1 MEQSGRKR
9 RRIGAK
15 PAHRKRLSR
24 ADYVACS
31 RHSMTASPSTVARDA
46 LVERLFQAAVATF
59 DLFGVYLGDRLGL
72 YRALAVRGSS
82 TASELAQAA
91 GIHPRYAREWLEQQA
106 ATGILGVEN
115 QEEEPDRRRFFLP
128 PGHEEVLIDEASL
141 HFAASLAQSAI
152 ACARPIDALVAAF
165 KSGEGLTFDGYGP
178 DAHQSQARSTR
189 PMFERLLGS
198 EWLPSIPELHERL
211 SADPPAR
218 VADVA
223 CGCGWS
229 SISLARAYPKVS
241 VEGIDLDQASID
253 EARRN
258 LAGSDV
264 QDRVRFH
271 CRDAA
276 DAAFAE
282 RFDLVTIFEALHDM
296 PRPVAVLR
304 TIRAM
309 LTDTG
314 LVFVGDERTEDSF
327 TAPAPDRERLYYGFS
342 IMTCLP
348 SGMVGPNPAGTG
360 TVMRSDTLRHY
371 ATEAG
376 FTRFDVLPIANDS
389 WRFYLLA
396 E

>member
-1 MEQSGRKR
+1 
-9 RRIGAK
+9 
-15 PAHRKRLSR
+15 L
-24 ADYVACS
+24 
-31 RHSMTASPSTVARDA
+31 
-46 LVERLFQAAVATF
+46 
-59 DLFGVYLGDRLGL
+59 
-72 YRALAVRGSS
+72 
-82 TASELAQAA
+82 
-91 GIHPRYAREWLEQQA
+91 
-106 ATGILGVEN
+106 N
-115 QEEEPDRRRFFLP
+115 
-128 PGHEEVLIDEASL
+128 
-141 HFAASLAQSAI
+141 FAASLAQSAI
-152 ACARPIDALVAAF
+152 ACARPIDAVVDAF
-165 KSGEGLTFDGYGP
+165 RSGEGLTFDGYGP
-178 DAHQSQARSTR
+178 DARQSQERSTR
-189 PMFERLLGS
+189 PMFEQLLGS
-198 EWLPSIPELHERL
+198 EWFRSVPDLHARL
-211 SADPPAR
+211 SVDPPAR

-223 CGCGWS
+223 CGSGWS
-229 SISLARAYPKVS
+229 SISIARAYAKVS

-253 EARRN
+253 HAQRN

-264 QDRVRFH
+264 EDRVCFH

-296 PRPVAVLR
+296 PRPVDVLR
-304 TIRAM
+304 TIRGM
-309 LTDTG
+309 LSDTG

-342 IMTCLP
+342 IMSCLP

-360 TVMRSDTLRHY
+360 TVMRTDTVRHY